1 MKRSTLNSSCLSVF
15 GLALISMLCVSKEAL
30 SGTPASPQATPVP
43 LNLPVIGNVQVSGS
57 DTRAAEFN
65 SQWLP
70 SFRTIINNNLSE
82 SVVFTSAPG
91 FKLDSAKFFLR
102 QQAARTIRI
111 YFLAEGAGYQNT
123 LGFSF
128 TPAGSPTPGSPK
140 VIFPNASIGTGR
152 RTIDIPLREG
162 DFVDIGVGGNGWQL
176 DFFLISNGFRL
187 WRDSNQT
194 NTNLGWLWNDKS
206 RNSDGLQHVVAF
218 ALPDSPYILVGF
230 EDILGGGDLD
240 YNDALFVVDVGI
252 ENVDVLTDNPASLPQ

>member
-1 MKRSTLNSSCLSVF
+1 MRRSMTKAAFYSANAFAFGSLLCMSGSSF
-15 GLALISMLCVSKEAL
+15 

-57 DTRAAEFN
+57 DARASEFN

-70 SFRTIINNNLSE
+70 TFRTIINDNLSE

-102 QQAARTIRI
+102 QQASRTIRI

-128 TPAGSPTPGSPK
+128 TPAGSPVPGSPK
-140 VIFPNASIGTGR
+140 VIFPNASIGTGK
-152 RTIDIPLREG
+152 RTIDVPLREG

-176 DFFLISNGFRL
+176 DFFLISNAFKI

-206 RNSDGLQHVVAF
+206 KNSDGLQHVVAF

-230 EDILGGGDLD
+230 EDIIGGGDLD

>member
-1 MKRSTLNSSCLSVF
+1 MRRSTLNSSSLSVF

-70 SFRTIINNNLSE
+70 SFRTIINDNLSE

-140 VIFPNASIGTGR
+140 VIFPNASIGTGK
-152 RTIDIPLREG
+152 RTIDIPIREG

-187 WRDSNQT
+187 WRESNQT

-206 RNSDGLQHVVAF
+206 KNSDGLQHVVAF

>member
-1 MKRSTLNSSCLSVF
+1 M
-15 GLALISMLCVSKEAL
+15 
-30 SGTPASPQATPVP
+30 
-43 LNLPVIGNVQVSGS
+43 
-57 DTRAAEFN
+57 
-65 SQWLP
+65 
-70 SFRTIINNNLSE
+70 
-82 SVVFTSAPG
+82 
-91 FKLDSAKFFLR
+91 
-102 QQAARTIRI
+102 
-111 YFLAEGAGYQNT
+111 
-123 LGFSF
+123 
-128 TPAGSPTPGSPK
+128 
-140 VIFPNASIGTGR
+140 IFPNASIGTGR

-206 RNSDGLQHVVAF
+206 KNSDGLQHVVAF